1 MNAINFA
8 YSLKNILT
16 PSRRSYLKSLMNK
29 VESFLRRIRWKANF
43 YENPVDDDSE
53 KQQKLWIQIKFNTIT

>member
-8 YSLKNILT
+8 YSLKNIPT
-16 PSRRSYLKSLMNK
+16 PSRHSYLKSLMNK
-29 VESFLRRIRWKANF
+29 VESFLRKIRWKAYF